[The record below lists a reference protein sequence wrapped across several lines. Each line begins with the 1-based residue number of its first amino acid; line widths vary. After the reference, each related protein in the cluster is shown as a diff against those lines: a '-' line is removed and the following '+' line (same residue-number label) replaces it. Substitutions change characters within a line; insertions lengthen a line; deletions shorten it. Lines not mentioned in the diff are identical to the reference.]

1 MDYEREIP
9 FGVFDSELMHQEIS
23 IPDGFTATIEGDK
36 IILTRIE
43 SEDEKIRKWI
53 KKELENKY
61 VECGIVNNVLADKAF
76 AWLEKQKHLYEK
88 TKDRFYCEGFEE
100 GQLYEKQKEQ
110 KHVEWSEED
119 EKMLNQII
127 SIIENAD
134 DNLVRPENISIYTN
148 WLKSKVQP
156 QLKWKPSELQ
166 IEALE
171 SATANCAYSEYED
184 CLKELIKQLK
194 QL

>member
-1 MDYEREIP
+1 MK
-9 FGVFDSELMHQEIS
+9 ELTTEQKAQRYDEAIEKGKHILKT
-23 IPDGFTATIEGDK
+23 PYTANWGIMKKVVEH
-36 IILTRIE
+36 ILPE
-43 SEDEKIRKWI
+43 LKKSED
-53 KKELENKY
+53 
-61 VECGIVNNVLADKAF
+61 DK
-76 AWLEKQKHLYEK
+76 
-88 TKDRFYCEGFEE
+88 
-100 GQLYEKQKEQ
+100 
-110 KHVEWSEED
+110 
-119 EKMLNQII
+119 KMLNQII

-171 SATANCAYSEYED
+171 SATANCAYGEYDD

-194 QL
+194 QF